1 MAAAGV
7 SAAAAVAFGASAEEA
22 GAAAVFAARF
32 VVTFVSPFVPSPAA
46 LFLAAAAAG
55 AELEGEEA
63 EVVVFDGAASGA
75 PVAAASDC
83 GASAEPAG
91 AGAEGCAP
99 TAVFDL
105 FSRSFAKVPSLPGPW
120 GPRLERCRRRILCV
134 WRLARADVHS
144 G

>member
-1 MAAAGV
+1 MTI
-7 SAAAAVAFGASAEEA
+7 GASAEES
-22 GAAAVFAARF
+22 GATAVFAARF
-32 VVTFVSPFVPSPAA
+32 VVTLVSPFVPSPAVA

-55 AELEGEEA
+55 AELEGEEEEA

-99 TAVFDL
+99 TALFDL

-144 G
+144 D

>member
-1 MAAAGV
+1 
-7 SAAAAVAFGASAEEA
+7 VAFGASAEEA

-32 VVTFVSPFVPSPAA
+32 VVTFVSPFVPSPAVA
-46 LFLAAAAAG
+46 LFLTAAAAG
-55 AELEGEEA
+55 AELEGEEEA

-105 FSRSFAKVPSLPGPW
+105 FSRSFAKVPSLPGP
-120 GPRLERCRRRILCV
+120 
-134 WRLARADVHS
+134 
-144 G
+144 